1 MKTSALIL
9 LGLLLLAATP
19 ALAEQTD
26 SKGCQDHPLFT
37 RMPTY
42 WIHGCELRE
51 FDAFVFKLGEGKTET
66 VEGRFTKLRYYPQAT
81 AQSKPSELQIQRNY
95 EAAVKELGGTTVHA
109 EKSREVFKIVKDGRE
124 YWVELTTSHTGGY
137 FLTLVER
144 EAMKQDVTVN
154 AEALAD
160 GLRTTGHVA
169 VYEIL
174 FDTGKT
180 DLKPESKQAIGEI
193 AKLLQADPTLKLFV
207 VGHTDNAG
215 AFDMNMKLSQGRA
228 EAVVKDLTG
237 SHAIDAARLR
247 AAGAGPLAP
256 VAANDTEDGRAR
268 NRRVELVEQ

>member
-42 WIHGCELRE
+42 WIHGCDLRE

-193 AKLLQADPTLKLFV
+193 AKLLQTDPTL
-207 VGHTDNAG
+207 
-215 AFDMNMKLSQGRA
+215 
-228 EAVVKDLTG
+228 
-237 SHAIDAARLR
+237 
-247 AAGAGPLAP
+247 
-256 VAANDTEDGRAR
+256 
-268 NRRVELVEQ
+268 

>member
-9 LGLLLLAATP
+9 LGLLCLAATP

-81 AQSKPSELQIQRNY
+81 AKSKPSELQIQRNY
-95 EAAVKELGGTTVHA
+95 EAAVQELGGTTVHA
-109 EKSREVFKIVKDGRE
+109 EKSREVFRIVKDGRE
-124 YWVELTTSHTGGY
+124 YWVELTTTHPGAY

-160 GLRTTGHVA
+160 GLRSTGHVA

-180 DLKPESKQAIGEI
+180 DLKPESRQAIGEI
-193 AKLLQADPTLKLFV
+193 ARMLQADPALKLYV

-228 EAVVKDLTG
+228 EAVVKELAG
-237 SHAIDAARLR
+237 SHAIDPARLR

-256 VAANDTEDGRAR
+256 VAANDTEDGRAK